1 MPTVDEL
8 KDAKIIAINY
18 GLVKYSFGEITETAM
33 EMRAFRIAQEEN
45 IVEAFRKRR
54 GE

>member
-1 MPTVDEL
+1 MPTEDEL
-8 KDAKIIAINY
+8 KDAKIIAINS
-18 GLVKYSFGEITETAM
+18 GLGKYSFGEITETAM